1 MGSGEQN
8 SIVSTLAELCGRIS
22 ALFILF
28 VTNSLNGFVG
38 HIFGIYLERVE
49 YTLLSIFVDMGNSGN
64 LGVER
69 FYWIMLWNVT
79 LQDKHCNKRLR

>member
-1 MGSGEQN
+1 MGSREHR

-49 YTLLSIFVDMGNSGN
+49 YTLLSIFVDMGKFWEFGRGTI
-64 LGVER
+64 LLDHVVECYTAR
-69 FYWIMLWNVT
+69 
-79 LQDKHCNKRLR
+79 